1 MNGQAFSAALQFLT
15 TKTDTMTL
23 ARPRLLTLN
32 NETAQI
38 QISTN
43 EVIGVTSTNSG
54 SGTTLVTTNT
64 AERYETGVI
73 LTVTPQI
80 NLLSGEIMIAVS
92 PKVIEVRD
100 SAFAGFKDPETRGAK
115 VMMRV
120 RDGETF
126 VLGGLLRAVNNTTST
141 KVPILGDIPIM
152 GRLFRHKS
160 VSTTDRELVI
170 FITPHILSSD
180 AGYQANKNAVV
191 NAQDRETSGPQRSDT
206 IQMEL
211 DRADERAGYNR

>member
-1 MNGQAFSAALQFLT
+1 M
-15 TKTDTMTL
+15 
-23 ARPRLLTLN
+23 
-32 NETAQI
+32 
-38 QISTN
+38 
-43 EVIGVTSTNSG
+43 
-54 SGTTLVTTNT
+54 
-64 AERYETGVI
+64 
-73 LTVTPQI
+73 
-80 NLLSGEIMIAVS
+80 
-92 PKVIEVRD
+92 
-100 SAFAGFKDPETRGAK
+100 
-115 VMMRV
+115 
-120 RDGETF
+120 
-126 VLGGLLRAVNNTTST
+126 RAVNNTTST